1 MLFVVTLWC
10 RFFFCSFSC
19 WCCCIC
25 CTTFKSFLHI
35 FFPRKNS
42 SFGSTIE
49 TFQRKHITIFHSR
62 WFIFL
67 HSKPTRYF
75 FFYGM
80 LIIVFL
86 CSTFHSISHFAWI
99 HLHTDNKHTTHKILT
114 HIIHRTISINSKNDI
129 RQVHV
134 QNKMCKKNELKIY
147 ASNAWQKKH
156 TLSTVCIYCT
166 VHSTCGFFCLSDS

>member
-10 RFFFCSFSC
+10 RFFFARSAVDVVVFVVQHSSP
-19 WCCCIC
+19 
-25 CTTFKSFLHI
+25 FYI
-35 FFPRKNS
+35 FFFLEKIHHS
-42 SFGSTIE
+42 D
-49 TFQRKHITIFHSR
+49 QQLKHFRGNISPF
-62 WFIFL
+62 FIPDDLFFCIQNQ
-67 HSKPTRYF
+67 HGI

-114 HIIHRTISINSKNDI
+114 HIIHRTISINFKNDI